1 MTDSE
6 QQLLERLAAVGKASC
21 LALGELQVAKSL
33 EKDGLLFMVGDT
45 AYAII
50 TPKRQTR
57 PRRQRTAETAQQE
70 AARFSRIGRLDS
82 CREKNKAPSV
92 RVQPEA
98 LLFRLNAGGSSGDDQ
113 QSSDLV
119 EAGMCSAYECGS
131 QGRRP

>member
-6 QQLLERLAAVGKASC
+6 RQLLERLAAVGKASC
-21 LALGELQVAKSL
+21 LTLGELQVAKSL
-33 EKDGLLFMVGDT
+33 ENDGLLFMVRDT

-50 TPKRQTR
+50 TPKGRHVL
-57 PRRQRTAETAQQE
+57 AGDQQE
-70 AARFSRIGRLDS
+70 AARLSRIGRLDS

-113 QSSDLV
+113 QSS
-119 EAGMCSAYECGS
+119 G
-131 QGRRP
+131 